1 MYKDFKAHLEK
12 EIINTKNSGL
22 YKRERV
28 IVSPQSSEINTKD
41 QKIAYIIPNQNIDL
55 GESLEQ
61 FQVPISTLEKSS
73 GLHFQF
79 K

>member
-41 QKIAYIIPNQNIDL
+41 QKEIINLCSNNYL
-55 GESLEQ
+55 GLS
-61 FQVPISTLEKSS
+61 
-73 GLHFQF
+73 
-79 K
+79 